1 MNRNGATRTYT
12 KSDIVKRVAAM
23 NGAGRIESARWVE
36 NVLKAVREIMMGP
49 DTELRIELRD
59 FGIFEV
65 KRTKSKPK
73 ARNPQTGQI
82 IHVPAHRKT
91 HFKPGRILKDFL
103 STPVDEAEQGPRR
116 RSEADR

>member
-1 MNRNGATRTYT
+1 MAINRKGIPKTYT
-12 KSDIVKRVAAM
+12 KNDIVKRVAAM
-23 NGAGRIESARWVE
+23 NHSGRMESARWVE
-36 NVLKAVREIMMGP
+36 HVLRAVREIMMSSDG
-49 DTELRIELRD
+49 ELRIELRD

-65 KRTKSKPK
+65 KRTKPKPK

-103 STPVDEAEQGPRR
+103 SMPVDEAQGAT
-116 RSEADR
+116 EAKG